1 MRAWTI
7 PYHSCSTRK
16 IKKVCVAHRLCHV
29 PSMFDDFLFPYFS
42 FRFHACRDPAF
53 QNSSPMEETEAPANP
68 DMFGLGVCNSTHLS
82 LWYTMGLWG
91 QGFDRCWR
99 FVCLNYTRAFGDAKI
114 CQGCWRGWGRWHGEK
129 PVLGWYKRS
138 HTDLAFKLMWPKD
151 WIGRAKETN
160 GFGPSFSKHPFS
172 HFVRLRASWPVT
184 PWWSP
189 GSAKECPSRFGYS
202 QKSIGQF
209 GAELDCCDL
218 LCGLCRNTVDAIL
231 LGVKCV
237 EIV

>member
-1 MRAWTI
+1 MH
-7 PYHSCSTRK
+7 HSCSTRK

-42 FRFHACRDPAF
+42 FIDFMLVAIPPSKTRRPWRRLKLQPILICLDLESATQLTCRYDTPR
-53 QNSSPMEETEAPANP
+53 
-68 DMFGLGVCNSTHLS
+68 
-82 LWYTMGLWG
+82 GLWG

>member
-1 MRAWTI
+1 MLVIVAI
-7 PYHSCSTRK
+7 PPSKTVRPWR
-16 IKKVCVAHRLCHV
+16 RLKLQPILICLDLESATQLTCHV
-29 PSMFDDFLFPYFS
+29 VMIHYGAMGARL
-42 FRFHACRDPAF
+42 RQMLAIR
-53 QNSSPMEETEAPANP
+53 
-68 DMFGLGVCNSTHLS
+68 LS
-82 LWYTMGLWG
+82 QLHE
-91 QGFDRCWR
+91 GFWW
-99 FVCLNYTRAFGDAKI
+99 

-160 GFGPSFSKHPFS
+160 GFGPSFSKHLFS